1 MSMCVLHLYC
11 PIILFTVVLY
21 GAIFAKG
28 LSDELQKLQISASR
42 MVTLSGYED
51 CSSDLLNELDW
62 EKLEIKISAAGCC
75 DVRSPQAL
83 PTLLKADFY

>member
-1 MSMCVLHLYC
+1 MLHLYC

-51 CSSDLLNELDW
+51 CSSDLLNELD
-62 EKLEIKISAAGCC
+62 
-75 DVRSPQAL
+75 
-83 PTLLKADFY
+83 